1 MPGIPH
7 PNINKK
13 ARHRF
18 SYRRAAPVKY
28 PFLIS
33 IPHGGVEV
41 PAEVADRI
49 ALSDRELHWY
59 CDPATR
65 SLFDFSQ
72 SVEATIDTPVSRMI
86 IDLNRPPLP
95 LPPKD
100 PDGIIKV
107 RTIDGR
113 KVYLPG
119 HLPDLPF
126 IHRLMIKWYFP
137 YHQRIDE
144 LIDRYP
150 VRIAFDCHS
159 MLPYGSPEQSDA
171 GKRRPLICLGNYG
184 DLNGHAK
191 PGSITTCPADWIVR
205 LAGEFREEFPGADA
219 VAINTPFS
227 GGFISNAHY
236 WRKGIPWIQIEV
248 NRALYEHCG
257 SRTGPHDLM
266 EGQIP
271 VLRSRIWSVLTRFW
285 DGIAADA
292 TGDGKEPA
300 GPGVWADGMDGP

>member
-1 MPGIPH
+1 M
-7 PNINKK
+7 
-13 ARHRF
+13 
-18 SYRRAAPVKY
+18 KY

-41 PAEVADRI
+41 PVEVANRI
-49 ALSDRELHWY
+49 ALSYQELHWY

-65 SLFDFSQ
+65 ELFNFGR
-72 SVEATIDTPVSRMI
+72 SVEATIDPPVSRMV

-113 KVYLPG
+113 DVYLPG
-119 HLPDLPF
+119 QLPDLPF
-126 IHRLMIKWYFP
+126 IHRLMMKWYFP

-159 MLPYGSPEQSDA
+159 MLPYGSAEQSDA

-184 DLNGHAK
+184 DRNGRVK

-205 LAGEFREEFPGADA
+205 LADAFREEFPGADN

-248 NRALYEHCG
+248 NRTLYERCG
-257 SRTGPHDLM
+257 TPTRLPEVM
-266 EGQIP
+266 EEQIP
-271 VLRSRIWSVLTRFW
+271 ALRNRIWPVLARFW
-285 DGIAADA
+285 DGIAAA
-292 TGDGKEPA
+292 APFDGGESM
-300 GPGVWADGMDGP
+300 GSYE